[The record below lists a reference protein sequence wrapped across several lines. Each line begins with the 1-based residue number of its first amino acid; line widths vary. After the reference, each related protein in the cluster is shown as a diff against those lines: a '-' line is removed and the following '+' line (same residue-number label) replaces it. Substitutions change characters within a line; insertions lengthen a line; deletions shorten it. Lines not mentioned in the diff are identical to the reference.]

1 MYHHIT
7 SPSYMSKREA
17 PPDHIQ
23 HRCPSK
29 VTSILYIQWHHH
41 IQASIPNNAANRPL
55 VPPLLPLPFP
65 LLPPTPSVP
74 VSLSIGF
81 SLPLSLPLP
90 LPLPLP
96 LSVALASALAL
107 HTNVEKWIKEQ
118 FDYIKKERNI
128 DT

>member
-29 VTSILYIQWHHH
+29 ATSILHIQLQRH

-55 VPPLLPLPFP
+55 VPPLLPLPLIQTPKYTEGPNPNNKIQTP
-65 LLPPTPSVP
+65 LIWPTNHS
-74 VSLSIGF
+74 
-81 SLPLSLPLP
+81 
-90 LPLPLP
+90 
-96 LSVALASALAL
+96 
-107 HTNVEKWIKEQ
+107 N
-118 FDYIKKERNI
+118 
-128 DT
+128 